1 MLLRHKVRTA
11 MPTKPYLS
19 FHLGSAPKVSFDR
32 NGFVDRNGA
41 PILGQLLQAGHRIKD
56 DILGYLLP
64 QNGRHLGD
72 QIRLRSLTFH
82 SLTLSISF
90 NAMAAF
96 MIFINIRSKYMY
108 MDTTI
113 ILATPD
119 NDHYQMIY
127 PHPCSWSARF
137 APNDMWCL

>member
-19 FHLGSAPKVSFDR
+19 FHLSSAPEVSFDGNR
-32 NGFVDRNGA
+32 FVNRNGA

-64 QNGRHLGD
+64 QNGRHIGD
-72 QIRLRSLTFH
+72 QIRLQSLAFH

-96 MIFINIRSKYMY
+96 MLFINIRSKYMY
-108 MDTTI
+108 VDI
-113 ILATPD
+113 IIMLATPG
-119 NDHYQMIY
+119 NDHYQISDLSTSLQLVCQVR
-127 PHPCSWSARF
+127 PK
-137 APNDMWCL
+137 